1 MYLVS
6 DAGNQLEMFQ
16 NDSFNPTLID
26 TEFALAETLGSN
38 TMRIFLHDLA
48 YEADPVGFK
57 NRINTV
63 LDIAAKHGIK
73 PLLAIFDSCGG
84 GDPKIGQQG
93 QPDPGRM
100 MSQWAQSPGVPV
112 IENLNANLARLEAYV
127 KDIVGTFANDT
138 RVLGWDV
145 FNEPPCGGQPETANL
160 LQLLTLVF
168 EWARSVDP
176 IQPLTSPLFS
186 TDIDKGNFQDYSAHS
201 KIQVNNS
208 DVISFHE

>member
-1 MYLVS
+1 MIRSIFLFSLLAYSQVNARDIWTVEQAQAWFQTFPYIQGSMYVVS

-26 TEFALAETLGSN
+26 TEFALAEALGSN

-93 QPDPGRM
+93 QPDSGRM
-100 MSQWAQSPGVPV
+100 MSRKKFV
-112 IENLNANLARLEAYV
+112 Y
-127 KDIVGTFANDT
+127 
-138 RVLGWDV
+138 
-145 FNEPPCGGQPETANL
+145 
-160 LQLLTLVF
+160 
-168 EWARSVDP
+168 
-176 IQPLTSPLFS
+176 
-186 TDIDKGNFQDYSAHS
+186 Y
-201 KIQVNNS
+201 
-208 DVISFHE
+208 